1 MISSIDARSSKSSI
15 RSRPFPPDLYIY
27 VVGQSPAT
35 ETAPRHV
42 YGVWLEAV
50 AEGEGRHTPIAL
62 DVLSV
67 TGDEL

>member
-1 MISSIDARSSKSSI
+1 MISSIVGQSSKSST
-15 RSRPFPPDLYIY
+15 RSRPFPPDLYIHA
-27 VVGQSPAT
+27 VGQSPAT
-35 ETAPRHV
+35 ETAPRR
-42 YGVWLEAV
+42 VWSMLEAI

>member
-1 MISSIDARSSKSSI
+1 MISSIVGRSSKSSTP
-15 RSRPFPPDLYIY
+15 SNPFPSDLYITPW
-27 VVGQSPAT
+27 GSLQLRRLP
-35 ETAPRHV
+35 HGV

>member
-1 MISSIDARSSKSSI
+1 MINSIVGRSSKSST
-15 RSRPFPPDLYIY
+15 RSRPFSPDPSIH

-35 ETAPRHV
+35 ETAPRRIRSM
-42 YGVWLEAV
+42 LEAV

>member
-1 MISSIDARSSKSSI
+1 MPWGS
-15 RSRPFPPDLYIY
+15 L
-27 VVGQSPAT
+27 QLE
-35 ETAPRHV
+35 ETAPRRM
-42 YGVWLEAV
+42 WSMLEAI

>member
-1 MISSIDARSSKSSI
+1 MISSIVGQSSKSSA
-15 RSRPFPPDLYIY
+15 RSRPFSPDLYIY
-27 VVGQSPAT
+27 TPWGSLQLE
-35 ETAPRHV
+35 ETAPRRI
-42 YGVWLEAV
+42 WSMLEAI

>member
-1 MISSIDARSSKSSI
+1 MISSIVGQSSKSST
-15 RSRPFPPDLYIY
+15 RSRPFSPTHIY
-27 VVGQSPAT
+27 TPWGSLQLE
-35 ETAPRHV
+35 ETAPRRI
-42 YGVWLEAV
+42 WSMLEAI